1 MKTKRTQGGMV
12 VVESLIAVV
21 IFSFG
26 ILGIVGLLATS
37 IKNSAAAKYR
47 NDASLLANQLVGQ
60 MWTSDKSNTALKSSF
75 ESPAGASYTSW
86 KTNVASALPGVDTNP
101 PTVAIDA
108 NNSVTVTVHWRAPGE
123 QAAHNFVLVT
133 RIDG

>member
-1 MKTKRTQGGMV
+1 MRTTRTQGGMV

-60 MWTSDKSNTALKSSF
+60 MWTSDKSNTALKSNF
-75 ESPAGASYTSW
+75 ESPAGATYATW
-86 KTNVASALPGVDTNP
+86 KTSVADALPGVDANP
-101 PTVAIDA
+101 PTVAIDV
-108 NNSVTVTVHWRAPGE
+108 NNSVTVTVRWRAPGE